1 MQTDKLENETPH
13 FGNTLLGAVLLI
25 NSNKM
30 SETKFNYKS
39 VGEIGNYY
47 GGLFIMENEGKYY
60 WLIENYNTEFDD
72 LSDWS
77 EIDKELYDSL
87 VAYEARRSS

>member
-1 MQTDKLENETPH
+1 MFNRECPA
-13 FGNTLLGAVLLI
+13 FSNTLLGAVLLT

-30 SETKFNYKS
+30 SETKFNYKA
-39 VGEIGNYY
+39 VGEISNYY

-60 WLIENYNTEFDD
+60 WLIENYNTDFDD

>member
-1 MQTDKLENETPH
+1 
-13 FGNTLLGAVLLI
+13 
-25 NSNKM
+25 
-30 SETKFNYKS
+30 
-39 VGEIGNYY
+39 
-47 GGLFIMENEGKYY
+47 MENEGKYY

-87 VAYEARRSS
+87 VAHEARRSS

>member
-1 MQTDKLENETPH
+1 
-13 FGNTLLGAVLLI
+13 
-25 NSNKM
+25 M
-30 SETKFNYKS
+30 SDTKFNYKA

-60 WLIENYNTEFDD
+60 WLIEDVNTEFDK
-72 LSDWS
+72 LKYWS

-87 VAYEARRSS
+87 KELCDSLVAYEARRLS

>member
-1 MQTDKLENETPH
+1 
-13 FGNTLLGAVLLI
+13 
-25 NSNKM
+25 M
-30 SETKFNYKS
+30 SETKFNYKD

-47 GGLFIMENEGKYY
+47 GGLLIMENEGKYY
-60 WLIENYNTEFDD
+60 WLIENYDTEFDD

-87 VAYEARRSS
+87 AAYEARMSS

>member
-1 MQTDKLENETPH
+1 MLNRERPA
-13 FGNTLLGAVLLI
+13 FGNTLLGAVLLT

-30 SETKFNYKS
+30 SETKFNYKA
-39 VGEIGNYY
+39 VGVIGNYY

-60 WLIENYNTEFDD
+60 WLIENYDTYFDD

-87 VAYEARRSS
+87 VAYESRRSS

>member
-1 MQTDKLENETPH
+1 
-13 FGNTLLGAVLLI
+13 
-25 NSNKM
+25 M
-30 SETKFNYKS
+30 SETKFNYKA

-60 WLIENYNTEFDD
+60 WLIENYDTDFDD

-77 EIDKELYDSL
+77 EIDKELYDNL

>member
-1 MQTDKLENETPH
+1 
-13 FGNTLLGAVLLI
+13 
-25 NSNKM
+25 M
-30 SETKFNYKS
+30 SDTKFNYKA

-60 WLIENYNTEFDD
+60 WLIEDVSTEFDK
-72 LSDWS
+72 LKYWS

-87 VAYEARRSS
+87 VAYEARRLS

>member
-1 MQTDKLENETPH
+1 
-13 FGNTLLGAVLLI
+13 
-25 NSNKM
+25 M
-30 SETKFNYKS
+30 SETKFNYKA

-47 GGLFIMENEGKYY
+47 GGLFIMQNEGKYY
-60 WLIENYNTEFDD
+60 WLIKNYDTDFDD

-87 VAYEARRSS
+87 VAYEARRSSQHCT

>member
-1 MQTDKLENETPH
+1 
-13 FGNTLLGAVLLI
+13 LLGAVLLT

-30 SETKFNYKS
+30 PGTKFNYKA

-60 WLIENYNTEFDD
+60 WLIENYNTDFDD

-87 VAYEARRSS
+87 VAYEVRMSS

>member
-1 MQTDKLENETPH
+1 
-13 FGNTLLGAVLLI
+13 
-25 NSNKM
+25 M
-30 SETKFNYKS
+30 SDTKFNYKA

-60 WLIENYNTEFDD
+60 LLIENVSTEFDK
-72 LSDWS
+72 LKYWS

-87 VAYEARRSS
+87 VAYEARRLS

>member
-1 MQTDKLENETPH
+1 
-13 FGNTLLGAVLLI
+13 
-25 NSNKM
+25 M
-30 SETKFNYKS
+30 SETKFNYKA
-39 VGEIGNYY
+39 VGVIDNYY

-60 WLIENYNTEFDD
+60 WLIENYDTYFDD

-87 VAYEARRSS
+87 VAYESRRSS